1 MSRFAFTRGLTYS
14 PRVRDANAKDDPRE
28 VVVDV
33 TIEDIVFRSEER
45 GFAIVRA
52 SRTQASAKD
61 PFVTAVGELGGV
73 SVGETLRL
81 TGRYE
86 QHSRYGEQLAVSSFT
101 PLLPSTADGI
111 ARYLGSGLADGIGPK
126 LAEKIVARFGQRT
139 LDVIA
144 TESGRLL
151 EISGVGRRRAE
162 ALAAAVRSR
171 RGESETLAFLSS
183 VGLGPSAARRVF
195 GKYHDATPAVVRD
208 DPYRVAEE
216 VEGIGFQTADAI
228 ARALGF
234 ADDDPRRAAGV
245 VLHLVGKAADDGH
258 VFAKREDIERGAET
272 LRVPASMTDQAM
284 DELLGRG
291 LIVVEDDAVY
301 APPLHRAE
309 SYLAKKLA
317 KLARERTSPMGAKLA
332 LERVLGSELTERQR
346 EAVARSVQSGLLV
359 VTGGPGTGKTT
370 TMRALVALH
379 LALDR
384 RIALCAPTGRAAKRL
399 AEAAGAEAKTIHRL
413 LEWNPATGR
422 FKRGPEEPI
431 DAEVILVD
439 EASMLDVRLAD
450 RLLAA
455 IPETSTL
462 VLVGDVDQLPPVSPG
477 QVLRELI
484 ASGIADV
491 VRLDQVFRQAEASAI
506 VRGAH
511 AILRGRLPEAS
522 APHTRSDGDLFYV
535 PASTREEAAERLLR
549 VLDRA
554 RATYGLDPTRDV
566 QVLSPMRRGPF
577 GTDALNAL
585 LQQALNPAKGLI
597 EGEPSSALR
606 PRDKVM
612 QMRNDYDRDV
622 YNGDL
627 GEVRSIVGGS
637 VFVGM
642 DGREVQ
648 YERQQLDALVL
659 AYASTVHKVQGSEF
673 PAVVLVM
680 HGAHHMLLSR
690 ALLYTAI
697 TRGKKLV
704 VLLGEPRAFERAV
717 RNEASAVS
725 NSRLAER
732 LVSLAP
738 TRA

>member
-1 MSRFAFTRGLTYS
+1 MARVARPSKPAYS
-14 PRVRDANAKDDPRE
+14 AGVRDQHRLPGMED

-33 TIEDIVFRSEER
+33 TIEDVIFRSDD
-45 GFAIVRA
+45 GLFAVVRA
-52 SRTQASAKD
+52 SRTQASSKD
-61 PFVTAVGELGGV
+61 PYVTAVGELGGV
-73 SVGETLRL
+73 SVGETLKL

-86 QHSRYGEQLAVSSFT
+86 QHARFGERLVVTSFT
-101 PLLPSTADGI
+101 PLLPTSKAGI
-111 ARYLGSGLADGIGPK
+111 ARYLGSGLVEGIGPK
-126 LAEKIVARFGQRT
+126 LAEKIVERFGERT
-139 LDVIA
+139 LDVVA

-151 EISGVGRRRAE
+151 EVSGVGKRRAT
-162 ALAAAVRSR
+162 ALSTTVRGR
-171 RGESETLAFLSS
+171 RIEVETLAFLSG
-183 VGLGPSAARRVF
+183 VGLGPSSARRVIER
-195 GKYHDATPAVVRD
+195 YQDATPSVVRE

-216 VEGIGFQTADAI
+216 VEGIGFKTADAM
-228 ARALGF
+228 ARLLGF

-245 VLHLVGKAADDGH
+245 VLHLVGKTADDGH
-258 VFAKREDIERGAET
+258 VYARREDVERGAED
-272 LRVPASMTDQAM
+272 LRVPPEAIDRAF
-284 DELLGRG
+284 DELVDRG

-309 SYLAKKLA
+309 SQ
-317 KLARERTSPMGAKLA
+317 LARRLARLAARRTRPMRAREA
-332 LERVLGSELTERQR
+332 LDAVLGDTLTGRQR
-346 EAVARSVQSGLLV
+346 EAVERSLDTGLLV

-379 LALDR
+379 EALER
-384 RIALCAPTGRAAKRL
+384 RVQLCAPTGRAAKRL
-399 AEAAGAEAKTIHRL
+399 AEASGREARTVHRL

-431 DAEVILVD
+431 DAEVVLVD

-462 VLVGDVDQLPPVSPG
+462 VLVGDVDQLPPVAPG

-484 ASGIADV
+484 ASEAAEV
-491 VRLDQVFRQAEASAI
+491 VRLDRVFRQAEASAI

-511 AILRGRLPEAS
+511 AILGGRLPEPS
-522 APHTRSDGDLFYV
+522 PPHTRSEGDLFYV
-535 PASTREEAAERLLR
+535 PASAPEEVHERLLR

-554 RATYGLDPTRDV
+554 RATYGLDPARDV

-585 LQQALNPAKGLI
+585 LQGALNPEKTLVPGAPPTAGI
-597 EGEPSSALR
+597 R
-606 PRDKVM
+606 PGDKVM

-637 VFVGM
+637 VFVGI

-648 YERQQLDALVL
+648 YEKQHLDALVL

-673 PAVVLVM
+673 PAIVLVL
-680 HGAHHMLLSR
+680 HGAHHVLLGR

-704 VLLGEPRAFERAV
+704 VLIGEQRAFERAV
-717 RNEASAVS
+717 QNASSAVS
-725 NSRLAER
+725 RSRLAVR
-732 LVSLAP
+732 ITAAA
-738 TRA
+738 RA